1 LRVHRPH
8 CSALLLQC
16 RFIVSV
22 RDFDAGVGD
31 FAADPKHD
39 GIDLTP
45 HLQVVARDAGRHAAQ
60 MREQQAA
67 AGQSYLESQVIVPGM
82 KHLIIL
88 PGMPL

>member
-16 RFIVSV
+16 RFIVPV

-67 AGQSYLESQVIVPGM
+67 KPVN
-82 KHLIIL
+82 LIL
-88 PGMPL
+88 NLRSSSPA